1 MFYGL
6 NRFIKKILPKGLFYR
21 ALLIVAVPVILLQ
34 LIITF
39 VFFDSLWIKTNK
51 GMTRALVN
59 EITTFIEV
67 YNDEIYDKEV
77 IYDLSDAVEIVK
89 KISTVKFDE
98 TVDLAINL
106 NVDPRHAEENIRI
119 STSLPNGTGKKV
131 VLLVLAQGPKVQE
144 ALDAG
149 ADYCGNKDYL
159 DKIKGGW
166 VDVDKIIATPDMMAE
181 LGKLGKI
188 LGPKGLMPNPKSGT
202 VTMDVA
208 KAVADQKAGMV
219 ELRVEKTGIVHT
231 VCGKVS
237 FDSSALIENISV
249 IYNSLL
255 KSRPPSVKGQ
265 YFVKMSM
272 SSTMGPGVKINI
284 NSIG

>member
-1 MFYGL
+1 ML
-6 NRFIKKILPKGLFYR
+6 NEKLHDP
-21 ALLIVAVPVILLQ
+21 
-34 LIITF
+34 
-39 VFFDSLWIKTNK
+39 S
-51 GMTRALVN
+51 
-59 EITTFIEV
+59 
-67 YNDEIYDKEV
+67 YDKELL
-77 IYDLSDAVEIVK
+77 YDITDAVEIVK
-89 KISTVKFDE
+89 KASFVKFDE
-98 TVDLAINL
+98 SVDLAIKL

-119 STSLPNGTGKKV
+119 SSSLPNGTGKKV
-131 VLLVLAQGPKVQE
+131 VLLVLAQGDKVKE

-159 DKIKGGW
+159 DKIKAGW

-208 KAVADQKAGMV
+208 KAVSDQKAGMV

-237 FDSSALIENISV
+237 FNSSDLIENISK
-249 IYNSLL
+249 IYNSLI

-265 YFVKMSM
+265 FLEKMSI
-272 SSTMGPGVKINI
+272 SSTMGPGIKINV

>member
-1 MFYGL
+1 MAK
-6 NRFIKKILPKGLFYR
+6 IKQKS
-21 ALLIVAVPVILLQ
+21 
-34 LIITF
+34 
-39 VFFDSLWIKTNK
+39 FD
-51 GMTRALVN
+51 
-59 EITTFIEV
+59 EF
-67 YNDEIYDKEV
+67 YDKEV

-98 TVDLAINL
+98 TVDLSINL

-237 FDSSALIENISV
+237 FDSLALIENISV

>member
-1 MFYGL
+1 MAKLKLKSF
-6 NRFIKKILPKGLFYR
+6 
-21 ALLIVAVPVILLQ
+21 
-34 LIITF
+34 
-39 VFFDSLWIKTNK
+39 
-51 GMTRALVN
+51 
-59 EITTFIEV
+59 
-67 YNDEIYDKEV
+67 NDIYDSDS
-77 IYDLSDAVEIVK
+77 IYNLEQAIEIVK
-89 KISTVKFDE
+89 KASSVKFDE
-98 TVDLAINL
+98 SVDLAINL

-119 STSLPNGTGKKV
+119 STSLPKGTGKKV
-131 VLLVLAQGPKVQE
+131 VLLVLAQGEKVQE

-149 ADYCGNKDYL
+149 ADYCGNKEYL
-159 DKIKGGW
+159 DKIKSGW

-208 KAVADQKAGMV
+208 KAVSDQKSGMV
-219 ELRVEKTGIVHT
+219 ELRVEKTGIIHT

-237 FDSSALIENISV
+237 FDSKDLVDNIKQ
-249 IYNSLL
+249 IYNTLL

-265 YFVKMSM
+265 FLEKISI
-272 SSTMGPGVKINI
+272 SSSMGPGVKVNI

>member
-1 MFYGL
+1 MGKVGK
-6 NRFIKKILPKGLFYR
+6 RTKKSLEAFSGKSNVTIEE
-21 ALLIVAVPVILLQ
+21 AV
-34 LIITF
+34 
-39 VFFDSLWIKTNK
+39 K
-51 GMTRALVN
+51 LVKSN
-59 EITTFIEV
+59 AT
-67 YNDEIYDKEV
+67 
-77 IYDLSDAVEIVK
+77 A
-89 KISTVKFDE
+89 KFDE
-98 TVDLAINL
+98 TIEIAMNLGVDT
-106 NVDPRHAEENIRI
+106 RHADQMVRGVVG
-119 STSLPNGTGKKV
+119 LPNGTGKSMRVAVFARDTK
-131 VLLVLAQGPKVQE
+131 AQE
-144 ALDAG
+144 AKDAG
-149 ADYCGNKDYL
+149 ADIVGAEDLMETVQSGTIDFDRC
-159 DKIKGGW
+159 
-166 VDVDKIIATPDMMAE
+166 IATPDMMAE

-265 YFVKMSM
+265 YFVKMSI

>member
-1 MFYGL
+1 MAK
-6 NRFIKKILPKGLFYR
+6 IKQKS
-21 ALLIVAVPVILLQ
+21 
-34 LIITF
+34 
-39 VFFDSLWIKTNK
+39 FD
-51 GMTRALVN
+51 
-59 EITTFIEV
+59 EF
-67 YNDEIYDKEV
+67 YDKEV
-77 IYDLSDAVEIVK
+77 VYDLSDAVEIVK
-89 KISTVKFDE
+89 KVSSVKFDE
-98 TVDLAINL
+98 TIDLAINL

-159 DKIKGGW
+159 DKIKAGW

-208 KAVADQKAGMV
+208 KAVSDQKAGMV

-237 FDSSALIENISV
+237 FDSSALVENISV

-265 YFVKMSM
+265 YFMKMSM
-272 SSTMGPGVKINI
+272 SSTMGPSVKINI

>member
-1 MFYGL
+1 MAK
-6 NRFIKKILPKGLFYR
+6 IKQKSF
-21 ALLIVAVPVILLQ
+21 
-34 LIITF
+34 
-39 VFFDSLWIKTNK
+39 
-51 GMTRALVN
+51 
-59 EITTFIEV
+59 
-67 YNDEIYDKEV
+67 DEIYDKEV

>member
-1 MFYGL
+1 MAK
-6 NRFIKKILPKGLFYR
+6 IKQKS
-21 ALLIVAVPVILLQ
+21 
-34 LIITF
+34 
-39 VFFDSLWIKTNK
+39 FD
-51 GMTRALVN
+51 
-59 EITTFIEV
+59 EF
-67 YNDEIYDKEV
+67 YDKELV
-77 IYDLSDAVEIVK
+77 YDLNDAVEIVK
-89 KISTVKFDE
+89 KISSSKFDE
-98 TVDLAINL
+98 TIDLAINL

-131 VLLVLAQGPKVQE
+131 VLLVLAQGAKVQE

-159 DKIKGGW
+159 DKIKAGW

-237 FDSSALIENISV
+237 FDSSALIENIAV

-272 SSTMGPGVKINI
+272 SSSMGPGVKINI